1 MTNNQT
7 MTDARR
13 LADARSLAR
22 ARFTNKAIW
31 WAVAVFIAILLVGPF
46 IIMVLASFQR
56 SRTFFTSPWDWLP
69 TDPTLFNYQ
78 ILFERSK
85 VIRWT
90 LNSLLIS
97 TVPIAINVSMSL
109 LLGYIFARKQ
119 FRGKEI
125 IFWLFLSSLM
135 IPFQVTLAPLYLM
148 MNAIDWLDTYW
159 VLMVPGLVQVTGMF
173 LMRQF
178 MQDIPTDYI
187 EAAEID
193 GCSQYRTFFSVIF
206 PMVRPAAAALCIFL
220 FMASYNSFLW
230 PLISVNSRDLFT
242 LPVGMSAL
250 NSDRGSQMDLMMACA
265 TMVVAP
271 VCVIFALAQ
280 KNFVAG
286 LTMGGVKG

>member
-1 MTNNQT
+1 MADTQSMTH
-7 MTDARR
+7 ARQQ
-13 LADARSLAR
+13 ADARSLAR
-22 ARFTNKAIW
+22 SRFANKAIW
-31 WAVAVFIAILLVGPF
+31 WLVAVLVAFLLVGPF
-46 IIMVLASFQR
+46 VIMVLASFQR

-69 TDPTLFNYQ
+69 SDPTLFNYK

-97 TVPIAINVSMSL
+97 TVPIAINVSVSL

-178 MQDIPTDYI
+178 MDTIPI
-187 EAAEID
+187 SLEEAAELD
-193 GCSQYRTFFSVIF
+193 GCNPWQVILHVIAPLSKTVVATLVTLGFISAWNGFLFPLIFTVSESMRPLTVGLATFADTTGSFGLN
-206 PMVRPAAAALCIFL
+206 MAAATVNFL
-220 FMASYNSFLW
+220 
-230 PLISVNSRDLFT
+230 PT
-242 LPVGMSAL
+242 
-250 NSDRGSQMDLMMACA
+250 
-265 TMVVAP
+265 
-271 VCVIFALAQ
+271 FAIYMYFQ
-280 KNFVAG
+280 RYF
-286 LTMGGVKG
+286 VKGIALGGMKL